1 MHAVYIRHLWIM
13 LPNSFNLIIFSNSV
27 NSQNKFDNDNVDKV
41 IYWMKNRLLKGL
53 IPVRELEIS
62 ETKWL
67 RFLSDHSILSIH
79 LHLDKN

>member
-1 MHAVYIRHLWIM
+1 M

-62 ETKWL
+62 ETK
-67 RFLSDHSILSIH
+67 
-79 LHLDKN
+79 